1 MTPWFC
7 FLFQASEPTIN
18 GLRGID
24 YWNITEEIFCKPSF
38 PGRNSWLRPGLI
50 NELILILNEF
60 PDICTEISPGTNLK
74 QKSTERLKIW
84 DLRFRL
90 VFISLDASYLKSVE
104 G

>member
-1 MTPWFC
+1 MTPWIC
-7 FLFQASEPTIN
+7 FLFQASDSTIN

-24 YWNITEEIFCKPSF
+24 YWNITEQIFCKPSL

-60 PDICTEISPGTNLK
+60 PDICTEISPGRNLK
-74 QKSTERLKIW
+74 QTATERLKDR
-84 DLRFRL
+84 DLRVRL
-90 VFISLDASYLKSVE
+90 IFISLEASYLKSVE